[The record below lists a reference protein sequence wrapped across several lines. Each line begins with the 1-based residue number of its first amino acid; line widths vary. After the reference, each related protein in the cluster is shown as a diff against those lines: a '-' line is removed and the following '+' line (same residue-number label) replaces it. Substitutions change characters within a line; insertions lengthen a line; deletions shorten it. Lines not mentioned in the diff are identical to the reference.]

1 MPLSHLSEDIEPEA
15 ATVVLRLVHDYHVA
29 QQEPLRLDLTLSSND
44 FVAKIDRLQ
53 DYFYAT
59 ASLLHSR
66 DVHKHH
72 FLWLVS
78 LEGLASLLARYKECY
93 VHIVANSAG
102 TLAGGQWTLV
112 GAGLGKLC
120 GDFGEVLRR
129 FATSPDLDMARFVR
143 DGAFVGHFSSLVR
156 RSLEL
161 LTADR
166 LEDDASE
173 LVDNAPLTFVA
184 VAGLVLKYFSYIDC
198 TFRGEHRQRLL
209 YKSFPLLV
217 AFVQAAYSSG
227 ESQLVVLFLSPLRSG
242 LLPIIDPKFPILLV
256 KSLAVQ
262 YATLISYYK
271 YVAFNL
277 VTLALQGD
285 KINSKYL
292 HMADVYFKVLLNF
305 PNLNLSVY
313 RDLELEQFLSDSS
326 QGYYE
331 NAQLFPTLMVSVQER
346 QEISLLFILHYLLSA
361 TTLDSIVSPDHYC
374 KAELTFLVRSLS
386 TTLSR
391 DLDKSASKSYTSR
404 SNSAVSFQQLTEL
417 ENESRRN
424 QVHSIKFK
432 SLSTI
437 ILHGSYK
444 EKLTLVVSFLELFI
458 KKFRNIPRQISQ
470 YGFNPIAHSD
480 FEHLV
485 SNIDSVKYPGKILY
499 AQSIMKITR
508 LFNLV
513 GIKHLVAS
521 GGVNVLSETV
531 LQGVFCSRDEIP
543 DVLNIKD
550 LLTYSVDSENGERY
564 YTFRVLKEST
574 LTSHDAIL
582 EKQAE
587 ICSNTVEMRIQAARL
602 E

>member
-1 MPLSHLSEDIEPEA
+1 MPLSYLSDDIEPEKSFQ
-15 ATVVLRLVHDYHVA
+15 VLRLVHDHHVA
-29 QQEPLRLDLTLSSND
+29 QQESLKLDLSLSPTD
-44 FVAKIDRLQ
+44 FLSKTDRLQ
-53 DYFYAT
+53 DYFYST

-66 DVHKHH
+66 DVRSHH

-78 LEGLASLLARYKECY
+78 LEGLASQLARYKEY
-93 VHIVANSAG
+93 YIHIVANSSG
-102 TLAGGQWTLV
+102 SLAATQWMLV

-120 GDFGEVLRR
+120 GDFGEILRR
-129 FATSPDLDMARFVR
+129 FATSPDLNLARFVK
-143 DGAFVGHFSSLVR
+143 DGAFVSFFSSLVK

-166 LEDDASE
+166 LEGDASE
-173 LVDNAPLTFVA
+173 LVDNAPLTLAA
-184 VAGLVLKYFSYIDC
+184 VAGLVFDYYSYIDGN
-198 TFRGEHRQRLL
+198 FGGEHRQRLL
-209 YKSFPLLV
+209 YKSFPLLT
-217 AFVQAAYSSG
+217 AFIRAAYSSG
-227 ESQLVVLFLSPLRSG
+227 ESQLVVPYLRPFSNG

-256 KSLAVQ
+256 QSLGVM
-262 YATLISYYK
+262 YPTLVSYYK
-271 YVAFNL
+271 YTAFNL
-277 VTLALQGD
+277 VTLALQED

-313 RDLELEQFLSDSS
+313 RDLELEQFLTESQ

-331 NAQLFPTLMVSVQER
+331 NSQPALMISVQER
-346 QEISLLFILHYLLSA
+346 QEISLLFILHYLLST
-361 TTLDSIVSPDHYC
+361 TTLESIVSPDHYC
-374 KAELTFLVRSLS
+374 KAELTFLIRSLS

-391 DLDKSASKSYTSR
+391 DLDRSASKSYTSR

-417 ENESRRN
+417 ENESRRK
-424 QVHSIKFK
+424 QVHSVKFK

-458 KKFRNIPRQISQ
+458 KKFRNIPKQISQ
-470 YGFNPIAHSD
+470 YGFNPVSHSD

-521 GGVNVLSETV
+521 GGINVIPEQT
-531 LQGVFCSRDEIP
+531 LQEMFCSKDEIT
-543 DVLNIKD
+543 DVLKVKD
-550 LLTYSVDSENGERY
+550 LLSYSVDSANGERY
-564 YTFRVLKEST
+564 YSFAVLNEST
-574 LTSHDAIL
+574 FANHDDML
-582 EKQAE
+582 KKQVD
-587 ICSNTVEMRIQAARL
+587 ICQNTTAMKVQAARL